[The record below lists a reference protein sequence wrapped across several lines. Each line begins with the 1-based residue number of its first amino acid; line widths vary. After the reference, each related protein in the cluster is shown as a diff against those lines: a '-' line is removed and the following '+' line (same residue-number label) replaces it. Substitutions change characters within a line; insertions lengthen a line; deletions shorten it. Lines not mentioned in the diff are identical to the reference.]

1 MSNSLPMTSRERVK
15 TIFARQQAD
24 RTGFWLGKP
33 HEDTWPIYLRAF
45 GCQEE
50 ESLRRLLGD
59 DFRWIC
65 FQYSCYRHPEGRPIF
80 DTRPRDRALG
90 AAGVLADC
98 EDPRQV
104 ADFPWPDPELL
115 VFDEWLR
122 ALEQAGEVYRASGFW
137 CPFFHDVAAFFG
149 MENYFVKMY
158 THPEVVHA
166 VTRRVVD
173 FYLEANRRLYAWAG
187 ELIDGFFFGNDF
199 GSQRELLLSPEQF
212 DEFVLPYM
220 RELVEQAK
228 AFGYQVILHSCGSVF
243 KLLGRFVDLGIDAL
257 HPLQARA
264 AHMDADTLSATVKG
278 KIAFLGGVDTQDLL
292 VHGSPAEVEA
302 EVHRLQRVLGPC
314 LVVSPSHEALL
325 PNVPPRNVL
334 AMARAATGMAA

>member
-1 MSNSLPMTSRERVK
+1 MRMTSRQRVK
-15 TIFARQQAD
+15 TIISGQRAD

-33 HEDTWPIYLRAF
+33 HEQTWPIYLRAF
-45 GCQEE
+45 GLPDE

-65 FQYSCYRHPEGRPIF
+65 FQYTCYRHPQGKPIF
-80 DTRPRDRALG
+80 DTQPRARGL
-90 AAGVLADC
+90 AAGGVFAEC
-98 EDPRQV
+98 EDPAEV
-104 ADFPWPDPELL
+104 ASFSWPDPDLL
-115 VFDEWLR
+115 FLDEWLQ
-122 ALEQAGEVYRASGFW
+122 ALEHGGEVYRASGFW

-173 FYLEANRRLYAWAG
+173 FYLEANRRLYSRAG

-199 GSQRELLLSPEQF
+199 GSQLDLLLSPAQF
-212 DEFVLPYM
+212 DQFVLPYM
-220 RELVEQAK
+220 RELVNQAK
-228 AFGYQVILHSCGSVF
+228 ACGYQVILHSCGSISKVF
-243 KLLGRFVDLGIDAL
+243 PRLVEMGIDAL

-264 AHMDADTLSATVKG
+264 VRMDALSLAEALKN
-278 KIAFLGGVDTQDLL
+278 KIAFLGGVDTQELL
-292 VHGSPAEVEA
+292 VHAAPAAVKAEVY
-302 EVHRLQRVLGPC
+302 RLREVLGPC

-325 PNVPPRNVL
+325 PNVPPENVL
-334 AMARAATGMAA
+334 AMAQAATEPFP